1 MDEAIDALLERFD
14 DLLLAGRFD
23 LCDELLAKADPVSLG
38 PHLIVSVL
46 SATLRAAPNLRE
58 REAFVHRARAH
69 LERVEPGRVGRL
81 LRGLA

>member
-14 DLLLAGRFD
+14 GLLLAGRFD
-23 LCDELLAKADPVSLG
+23 LCDELLAEADPAGLG
-38 PHLIVSVL
+38 PHLIVAVL

-58 REAFVHRARAH
+58 REAFAHRARAH